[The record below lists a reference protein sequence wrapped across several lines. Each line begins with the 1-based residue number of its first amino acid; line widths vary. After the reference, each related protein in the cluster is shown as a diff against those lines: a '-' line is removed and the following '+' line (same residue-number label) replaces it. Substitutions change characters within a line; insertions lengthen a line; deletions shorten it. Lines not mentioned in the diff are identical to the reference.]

1 VMRTAAQQQSGRAT
15 SSSAEGAPEGHPPER
30 TRRNLLVIAIYQVI
44 ARTGWIFKTE
54 TIIMPAVLDAVADAG
69 FLRGMLPVLAR
80 FGQSLPPLVVAG
92 PLARMPLKK
101 WALVTTTLAVA
112 LCFGLLA
119 IAWSLFAG
127 GHPFLLA
134 GIYLTIYAI
143 FAVCNGLN
151 LLVMATLHGKLI
163 PVASRGRL
171 MVLSTTVGSVTA
183 IAAAIVL
190 LGPWLEAGASAF
202 DKIFLATAVF
212 FAVAAVVPLMI
223 NEPPTLL
230 ERDTSPTQPTASL
243 RAAVQSWREML
254 AADHG
259 LARLCLVATFFSV
272 ALFLFPHYQAF
283 ARDRLGTQLPSLLT
297 WVVVQNVAT
306 GLASVIAG
314 PATDRRGT
322 RIVLVVLM
330 ACSGLTPLV
339 VVVLSLLP
347 HATAGQLFWLVY
359 VPLGINPI
367 LMRTFSNAALELAP
381 DLAAQ
386 PRYVSL
392 VGVALAA
399 PFVVSPFVGSLV
411 DLIGFRPVFL
421 GGAGVIGLGVA
432 AAIGLPEPRER

>member
-1 VMRTAAQQQSGRAT
+1 MRTAAQWQPGSAA
-15 SSSAEGAPEGHPPER
+15 SSSAARASEGAPEGHPPER
-30 TRRNLLVIAIYQVI
+30 TRRNLLVIAFYQVI

-134 GIYLTIYAI
+134 GIYLAIYAV

-190 LGPWLEAGASAF
+190 LGPWLEAGESAF
-202 DKIFLATAVF
+202 DKIFLATAIF
-212 FAVAAVVPLMI
+212 FAAAAVVPLMI
-223 NEPPTLL
+223 DEPRTLL
-230 ERDTSPTQPTASL
+230 EHETSPTQPTMSL
-243 RAAVQSWREML
+243 RASVQSW
-254 AADHG
+254 
-259 LARLCLVATFFSV
+259 
-272 ALFLFPHYQAF
+272 
-283 ARDRLGTQLPSLLT
+283 
-297 WVVVQNVAT
+297 
-306 GLASVIAG
+306 
-314 PATDRRGT
+314 
-322 RIVLVVLM
+322 
-330 ACSGLTPLV
+330 
-339 VVVLSLLP
+339 
-347 HATAGQLFWLVY
+347 
-359 VPLGINPI
+359 
-367 LMRTFSNAALELAP
+367 
-381 DLAAQ
+381 
-386 PRYVSL
+386 
-392 VGVALAA
+392 
-399 PFVVSPFVGSLV
+399 
-411 DLIGFRPVFL
+411 
-421 GGAGVIGLGVA
+421 
-432 AAIGLPEPRER
+432 